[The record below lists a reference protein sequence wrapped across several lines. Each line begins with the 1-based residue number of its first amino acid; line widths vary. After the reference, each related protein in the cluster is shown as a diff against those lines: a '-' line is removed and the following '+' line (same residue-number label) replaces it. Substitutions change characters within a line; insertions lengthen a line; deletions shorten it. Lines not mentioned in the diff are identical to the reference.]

1 MPNSSL
7 RDLLQSQGQDHVL
20 RFWDDLSKQAQ
31 ASLTAQIE
39 SIDFDLV
46 NQLTETWIRN
56 TPAPL
61 HFDSFEPI
69 PAIAKATLDRPDA
82 REAWE
87 AGEEALRA
95 GRVGLILVAG
105 GQGTR
110 LGYDGPKGAFPIGPV
125 TGRTLFEYHADK
137 IHHYNERYGC
147 VLPWYIMVGETNESA
162 TRDFFRQHD
171 HFGLGKENIT
181 FFKQTMMPCVS
192 DDGKFFLETKDS
204 LSMNPNGHGGSIP
217 ALVENGILD
226 DADERGIDTLSYF
239 QVDNWAVKLADPFF
253 IGYHLLRNGEMSS
266 KIQRKTDPHEAAGV
280 FCLCDGKFRV
290 IEYTEL
296 DIYPQLLDTN
306 DDGTLI
312 HFAANAAIHMLDTAF
327 IRRVYDIFHDFP
339 WHCSHKKIPYIA
351 PDGQRATPGTPN
363 GYKFETF
370 VFDALQYSQNEPV
383 GLEIDRL
390 GEFTPTKQMTGA
402 GSVEK
407 ARQDMARYW
416 GGWLKKAGCT
426 TDLTDAFVEINPRFA
441 FTEEQFLE
449 KAANFNWPAK
459 GNIVIGPD
467 GSLSQ

>member
-1 MPNSSL
+1 MHQLSLPDHLNS
-7 RDLLQSQGQDHVL
+7 RGQSHIMQ
-20 RFWDDLSKQAQ
+20 FWDELSDHEQAHL
-31 ASLTAQIE
+31 AAQVA

-46 NQLTETWIRN
+46 EQLTENWIRH
-56 TPAPL
+56 TPEPL

-69 PAIAKATLDRPDA
+69 PVIPKATLDRSHA

-87 AGEEALRA
+87 VGEEALRA

-137 IHHYNERYGC
+137 IHHYNDRYGC

-162 TRDFFRQHD
+162 TRDFFKKHD
-171 HFGLGKENIT
+171 HFGLGEENVT
-181 FFKQTMMPCVS
+181 FFKQKMMPCVGE
-192 DDGKFFLETKDS
+192 DGKFFLESKGS

-226 DADERGIDTLSYF
+226 DSDSRGIDTLSYF

-266 KIQRKTDPHEAAGV
+266 KIQRKSDPHEAAGV

-306 DDGTLI
+306 EDGSLI
-312 HFAANAAIHMLDTAF
+312 HYAANAAIHMLDTAF
-327 IRRVYDIFHDFP
+327 IRRVYDTFADFP
-339 WHCSHKKIPYIA
+339 WHCSHKKIPFIGS
-351 PDGQRATPGTPN
+351 DGERVMPEAPN

-370 VFDALQYSQNEPV
+370 VFDALQYSQHDPV

-407 ARQDMARYW
+407 AREDMTRYW

-426 TDLTDAFVEINPRFA
+426 TDLSGSFVEISPRFA

-449 KAANFNWPAK
+449 KAINFDWPAK
-459 GNIVIGPD
+459 GNIVIAPD
-467 GSLSQ
+467 GSLTQ